1 MEWTETHTHC
11 FSLFQ
16 SLLLALSLLP
26 RHTLTHIPSLFSSDV
41 LFWHDRLNIVFPK
54 QYILIVSISTLK
66 HVAACEIK
74 CFISVHPW
82 RFLCEYMY
90 ICVCVCLCCV
100 GVCVCVC
107 AVYVCVCAVYVCELG
122 FGIAKLLR
130 DQLQSGCT
138 KYNRCYLELRV
149 TKADPSAVSRFC
161 KIPSDIPSHSTFH
174 PFPSMCK
181 EH

>member
-1 MEWTETHTHC
+1 MGSSGTVLDSWSNYPHGEWSIWVGITSVLHIYN
-11 FSLFQ
+11 SLA
-16 SLLLALSLLP
+16 SVPCVLP
-26 RHTLTHIPSLFSSDV
+26 
-41 LFWHDRLNIVFPK
+41 
-54 QYILIVSISTLK
+54 
-66 HVAACEIK
+66 
-74 CFISVHPW
+74 SV
-82 RFLCEYMY
+82 
-90 ICVCVCLCCV
+90 CVCVCVCV
-100 GVCVCVC
+100 CACVYVGVCVCWCGVCVCVC
-107 AVYVCVCAVYVCELG
+107 VCVCVRVCELG

-174 PFPSMCK
+174 TFSSMCK

>member
-1 MEWTETHTHC
+1 T
-11 FSLFQ
+11 
-16 SLLLALSLLP
+16 
-26 RHTLTHIPSLFSSDV
+26 TLNRMKPKDQPSCS
-41 LFWHDRLNIVFPK
+41 
-54 QYILIVSISTLK
+54 
-66 HVAACEIK
+66 
-74 CFISVHPW
+74 
-82 RFLCEYMY
+82 
-90 ICVCVCLCCV
+90 VCVAYAFIFC
-100 GVCVCVC
+100 VCVCVC
-107 AVYVCVCAVYVCELG
+107 VCELG
-122 FGIAKLLR
+122 FGIAELLR